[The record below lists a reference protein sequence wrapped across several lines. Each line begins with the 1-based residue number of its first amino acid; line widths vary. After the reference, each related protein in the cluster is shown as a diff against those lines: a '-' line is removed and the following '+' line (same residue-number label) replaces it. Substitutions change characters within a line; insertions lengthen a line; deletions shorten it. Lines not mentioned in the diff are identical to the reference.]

1 MASYYL
7 KAAASYLDR
16 SNISANYT
24 QINNPANSTASTA
37 NTATTTSTTTSEN
50 INSNSASNWSPITRI
65 GLWTVHRAIHN
76 STNKLV
82 SVWTAE
88 KRLDSSPSSAL
99 SSLPG
104 LVNAANSWA
113 SGSSSSSSGTGG
125 GNNSNQPKTPLEK
138 VVEILKKEVSSLS
151 RLRHPCILE
160 VVEPLEETRTSMV
173 FATEPITGCLK
184 EGLEQ
189 SDRRS
194 SLNNP
199 TRNQSQIN
207 LELDEVET
215 QKGLL
220 QIGKGLQFLHESAK
234 LVHCNLTP
242 EAIIINAKGDW
253 KISGFGLSTY
263 LKQPDGQDTKWVF
276 PEYDHRL
283 PDSVQR
289 NFDYLAPEYCLDEH
303 LSTSNDMYSL
313 GCILHSIH
321 TRSGPPFLNHHS
333 LDRIRKNSDNL
344 GVLRAAWSRVPDDVQ
359 EVLTQL
365 VTRTPSTRLMAS
377 GFLNSRYFSSNLLVS
392 TLAFLDRDTFNSKQ
406 NEEHVQFMKG
416 LLRILP
422 QFSQKLVKQKILP
435 SLIEECRKHVLL
447 PFLLPNI
454 FYIAQQ
460 MESEEFRSELLPHL
474 TRLFAIKDPPQNI
487 LILLDNLSVFQTKAT
502 PQVFREEVMP
512 LIYFALES
520 QDLPALQ
527 EKALKA
533 IPALC
538 ETLEYTHVKQV
549 LFPKVTMVFSKT
561 TLLSVKVNTLICFH
575 SMVKI
580 LDKYTLTEKLVPLL
594 ARIKTKEPA
603 VMIATLAVHE
613 EMGKKVEL
621 TAIATLILPQLWAMS
636 IGPLLKMD
644 QFNRFMNS
652 IEQLSNRVRQEH
664 TKHLLEARRLE
675 ETTTRSIDNNS
686 SNFNNGLG
694 SNLPN
699 EAVDFENLVKGPK
712 TTWPS
717 ALKSNMLI
725 QQDTTA
731 PTSPSANSGWGF
743 DDHSF
748 GNSKPSTQQSNN
760 PIPLNRHHSNPVPT
774 MEARKSLAP
783 APGFDDLNP
792 SRSSNN
798 LSSYPSIFDN
808 NKIASGSTQR
818 SQSMYSDLNLN
829 PNPQSTSTTSQ
840 QFIGLPALVP
850 QTSSFSTSLAPP
862 STSTAS
868 NLYRT
873 NPSPSL
879 SAQSSQTPSWNVIA
893 PVKLNPPNT
902 STQSSSNPS
911 ASWADFDPFA

>member
-138 VVEILKKEVSSLS
+138 VVSSLS

-242 EAIIINAKGDW
+242 EAIIINAKVSRRLEDFC
-253 KISGFGLSTY
+253 FGLSTY

-406 NEEHVQFMKG
+406 NEEHVQFMK
-416 LLRILP
+416 
-422 QFSQKLVKQKILP
+422 KLVKQKILP

-840 QFIGLPALVP
+840 QFIDPVLERHRSCK
-850 QTSSFSTSLAPP
+850 T
-862 STSTAS
+862 
-868 NLYRT
+868 
-873 NPSPSL
+873 
-879 SAQSSQTPSWNVIA
+879 QS
-893 PVKLNPPNT
+893 PNT

>member
-24 QINNPANSTASTA
+24 QINNPANSTASTT
-37 NTATTTSTTTSEN
+37 NTATSTSTATGEN

-113 SGSSSSSSGTGG
+113 SGSSSSSTGLFPLSSTSSMYPRSRRATG
-125 GNNSNQPKTPLEK
+125 RNQDKHGLCN
-138 VVEILKKEVSSLS
+138 
-151 RLRHPCILE
+151 R
-160 VVEPLEETRTSMV
+160 
-173 FATEPITGCLK
+173 PITGCLK

-303 LSTSNDMYSL
+303 LSTSND
-313 GCILHSIH
+313 I
-321 TRSGPPFLNHHS
+321 
-333 LDRIRKNSDNL
+333 KNSDNL

-406 NEEHVQFMKG
+406 NEEHVQFMKETRQAEN
-416 LLRILP
+416 LTL
-422 QFSQKLVKQKILP
+422 
-435 SLIEECRKHVLL
+435 LIEECRKHVLL

-474 TRLFAIKDPPQNI
+474 TRFLSRRGDAFNLFCLGI
-487 LILLDNLSVFQTKAT
+487 
-502 PQVFREEVMP
+502 
-512 LIYFALES
+512 

-538 ETLEYTHVKQV
+538 ETLE
-549 LFPKVTMVFSKT
+549 
-561 TLLSVKVNTLICFH
+561 
-575 SMVKI
+575 
-580 LDKYTLTEKLVPLL
+580 YTLTEKLVPLL

-652 IEQLSNRVRQEH
+652 IEQLSNRVRQDILNIYLKPDDWKKPLH
-664 TKHLLEARRLE
+664 VASIIIHLISTMVLDQ
-675 ETTTRSIDNNS
+675 IY
-686 SNFNNGLG
+686 
-694 SNLPN
+694 P
-699 EAVDFENLVKGPK
+699 
-712 TTWPS
+712 
-717 ALKSNMLI
+717 M
-725 QQDTTA
+725 
-731 PTSPSANSGWGF
+731 
-743 DDHSF
+743 
-748 GNSKPSTQQSNN
+748 KPS
-760 PIPLNRHHSNPVPT
+760 I
-774 MEARKSLAP
+774 
-783 APGFDDLNP
+783 
-792 SRSSNN
+792 
-798 LSSYPSIFDN
+798 
-808 NKIASGSTQR
+808 
-818 SQSMYSDLNLN
+818 
-829 PNPQSTSTTSQ
+829 
-840 QFIGLPALVP
+840 
-850 QTSSFSTSLAPP
+850 
-862 STSTAS
+862 
-868 NLYRT
+868 
-873 NPSPSL
+873 
-879 SAQSSQTPSWNVIA
+879 
-893 PVKLNPPNT
+893 
-902 STQSSSNPS
+902 
-911 ASWADFDPFA
+911 